1 MMFASMDGSLFEGV
15 ITARGIAGG
24 ERGGYRRVM
33 VGNYVNDGIL
43 VDFTGDSDR
52 WVGLYVGVNGRSL
65 HIWDAST
72 HDLIFNGGNMTDPDA
87 YHGWHLLVDNVN
99 QYIGRVEI
107 VSQATKVIV
116 VATRSRLCVM
126 DMEHFTMLFDIP
138 SHFLVMPF
146 DDDHILCPTLSSCR
160 NFASLVLKSG
170 IAILIEIGTST
181 LQPHVRHFDASRI
194 LTPYRNIN
202 NESDEVDGAD
212 DNNDDD
218 DDGVMCVNGAMNS
231 RHLFLCCNGVIHVWE
246 YRSCVHLYGLS
257 NPTNIAN
264 VTDLVAN
271 DRFVACC
278 SKDIEGIHLWDFS
291 GY

>member
-1 MMFASMDGSLFEGV
+1 
-15 ITARGIAGG
+15 
-24 ERGGYRRVM
+24 
-33 VGNYVNDGIL
+33 
-43 VDFTGDSDR
+43 
-52 WVGLYVGVNGRSL
+52 
-65 HIWDAST
+65 
-72 HDLIFNGGNMTDPDA
+72 MTDPDA

-107 VSQATKVIV
+107 VSQATNVVIV

-126 DMEHFTMLFDIP
+126 DMEHFTVLFDIP
-138 SHFLVMPF
+138 SRCIVMPLLHR
-146 DDDHILCPTLSSCR
+146 DDHILCPTLSACR

-170 IAILIEIGTST
+170 IAILIEIGTSS

-194 LTPYRNIN
+194 LTPYLN
-202 NESDEVDGAD
+202 NNHNNNNNNDDDD
-212 DNNDDD
+212 DNDNDDD

-246 YRSCVHLYGLS
+246 YQSCVHLYGLS
-257 NPTNIAN
+257 SPTNIAN

-291 GY
+291 GC